1 MVRFKELERLG
12 VALAVMTDITD
23 GDCGMRG
30 SDSETCRESLAADS
44 AGNRMRVC
52 AACGIRPED
61 LVCGMQVHGT
71 QIAVAGEA
79 DRGRGFRKGLL
90 AFPGTDGLITLV
102 KNLPLALFVA
112 DCVPVFIADPI
123 SGSVGLVHAGR
134 EGTLHGIAALAIQRM
149 MQIPGTQPR
158 TFHALIGPSAGPC
171 CYEVD
176 PLRAKEFAAAGL
188 PVRGR
193 YLDLW
198 QANAIQ
204 LAGAGVPA
212 SNIMVSG
219 VCTICSGR
227 YHSHRRT
234 ADGSRNMALI
244 SA

>member
-12 VALAVMTDITD
+12 VALAVMTDMAD

-30 SDSETCRESLAADS
+30 SDGETCREPLAAES

-71 QIAVAGEA
+71 QIAVAGKE
-79 DRGRGFRKGLL
+79 DRGRGFRKGLP

-102 KNLPLALFVA
+102 KNLPLVLFVA

-134 EGTLHGIAALAIQRM
+134 EGTLNGIAALAIQRM
-149 MQIPGTQPR
+149 KQIAGAQTAA
-158 TFHALIGPSAGPC
+158 FHVFLGPSAGPC

-176 PLRAKEFAAAGL
+176 LKRVKEFAAAGL
-188 PVRGR
+188 PVHGR
-193 YLDLW
+193 CLDLW
-198 QANAIQ
+198 
-204 LAGAGVPA
+204 
-212 SNIMVSG
+212 
-219 VCTICSGR
+219 
-227 YHSHRRT
+227 
-234 ADGSRNMALI
+234 
-244 SA
+244 